1 MLLAIDVGN
10 SNINLGLF
18 KEKELRLVCTLSTDP
33 SRTADQYAVE
43 IRGAMKLRGGDL
55 SAVTGAVIGSVV
67 PALTSV
73 LKNAVSLLCGVDAL
87 ILGPGVTHGLD
98 VRIDEPSQLGADLIA
113 GAVGALA
120 FFLTPCLVMDLGTAT
135 KISVLDKNG
144 SYRGCTISAGVKISL
159 NALAEKTAQLPHIDL
174 GAADCPAFGT
184 NTVQCMQAGTL
195 LGTASM
201 LDGLCDRIE
210 TYLGEPI
217 ASVVATGGLSG
228 AIVPHCKRK
237 AKIVPELILQGLRVI
252 YERNM

>member
-87 ILGPGVTHGLD
+87 ILGPGVKYGLD

-113 GAVGALA
+113 GAVGALDVGHEVA
-120 FFLTPCLVMDLGTAT
+120 DEVFYCVKGT
-135 KISVLDKNG
+135 VLC
-144 SYRGCTISAGVKISL
+144 Y
-159 NALAEKTAQLPHIDL
+159 
-174 GAADCPAFGT
+174 
-184 NTVQCMQAGTL
+184 
-195 LGTASM
+195 
-201 LDGLCDRIE
+201 
-210 TYLGEPI
+210 
-217 ASVVATGGLSG
+217 
-228 AIVPHCKRK
+228 
-237 AKIVPELILQGLRVI
+237 VPEDDKYYRITEGDAMLVTPGLGHKLYNIGETTAVLTWSCAPHQ
-252 YERNM
+252 